1 MARLGRDGQWIH
13 IPCGRGNERTNERVW
28 ESLGHS
34 IQPRIDRSI
43 TSAELR
49 CDGYVLQT
57 CNQLPAYV
65 THHADPLWTHRF
77 VSCRVVSC
85 WATFSISHGTQDLI
99 PSTKCPSSTHPQSW
113 TIHHICFPHHFP
125 LSTTC
130 ICGLIRTHKTR
141 AKTGSFAVWTFRYLM
156 RRVHDQITHKTKS
169 TGNISTNY

>member
-1 MARLGRDGQWIH
+1 MDTHSLWSREW
-13 IPCGRGNERTNERVW
+13 TNERAG
-28 ESLGHS
+28 LRKPG
-34 IQPRIDRSI
+34 PLDPTTDRSVHYFGRI
-43 TSAELR
+43 KVRWLR
-49 CDGYVLQT
+49 VANLQPIASVRDT
-57 CNQLPAYV
+57 
-65 THHADPLWTHRF
+65 
-77 VSCRVVSC
+77 SCRPVMDAPVRVMSCRIVSC

-130 ICGLIRTHKTR
+130 ICGLIRTHKMR